1 MSAQIIDG
9 KEAAKQIRQ
18 QIKAEVDRLVRERGL
33 RPGLSVILVG
43 EDPASQAYVNNKEK
57 DCERVG
63 FHSEFHRLP
72 ENTRMEDLKALIRRL
87 NENPAIHGILV
98 QHPMPPHLD
107 ESEVFETISP
117 KKDVDGFNLLNV
129 GLLTTGG
136 KCLAPGTPKAI
147 IWLLKNAGVEIA
159 GRHAVVVGR
168 SNIVGK
174 PMASLLLRENA
185 TVTVCHSKTR
195 DLAAFTRQA
204 DILVAAIGK
213 PEFITGSMVKPGAAV
228 IDVGIN
234 RNAEGQMVGDVEFT
248 SAAEVA
254 GWITPVPGGVG
265 PMTRAMMLQNTLE
278 AAKLHG

>member
-18 QIKAEVDRLVRERGL
+18 QIKAEVERLVAESGI
-33 RPGLSVILVG
+33 RPGLSVVLVG

-72 ENTRMEDLKALIRRL
+72 ADTKMADLKALIRRL

-98 QHPMPPHLD
+98 QHPMPGHLD
-107 ESEVFETISP
+107 ESEVFEAISP
-117 KKDVDGFNLLNV
+117 EKDVDGFNLLNV
-129 GLLTTGG
+129 GRLATGG
-136 KCLAPGTPKAI
+136 KCLAPGTPQAV
-147 IWLLKNAGVEIA
+147 IWLLKNAGVQIA
-159 GRHAVVVGR
+159 GKHAVVVGR

-185 TVTVCHSKTR
+185 TVTVCHSKTA
-195 DLAAFTRQA
+195 DLPSFTRQA

-213 PEFITGSMVKPGAAV
+213 TEFITGDMIKPGAAV

-234 RNAEGQMVGDVEFT
+234 RNADGQMVGDVEFQ
-248 SAAEVA
+248 SASEVA

-265 PMTRAMMLQNTLE
+265 PMTRAMMLYNTLE